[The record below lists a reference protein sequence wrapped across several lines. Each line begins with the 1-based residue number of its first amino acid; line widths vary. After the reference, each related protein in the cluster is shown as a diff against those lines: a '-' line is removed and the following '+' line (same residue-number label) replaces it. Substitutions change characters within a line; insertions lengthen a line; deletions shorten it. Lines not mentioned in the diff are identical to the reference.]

1 MTHLAE
7 TMCMGVE
14 KISLQTS
21 EVLTES
27 RGGITRPL
35 KRSFVC
41 GAPMA
46 GVTDKPFRMICRKF
60 GNETL
65 FTEMIGVNSLYRRAV
80 STCRMIRIADEQN
93 VVVQLV
99 GIDEKALVYAAKEAV
114 FNGAIGVD
122 INMGCPVKKLITN
135 GSGAALMKNADMAV
149 RLVSAVK
156 RAIDIPVTVKT
167 RLGWD
172 EMQKDIV
179 SFAKQLVD
187 AGVDGITVHARTK
200 EQGYS
205 GQADWQ
211 AVQALKQAVDIP
223 VFVNGDITDK
233 QSLQTAL
240 NISQANGVMIG
251 RGMLGRPWILHQL
264 ATASAQKT
272 VTGKELADLVC
283 EHLELMLS
291 YYGKAGLFAMR
302 KHLAWYA
309 KGYVGHAEFCRQ
321 MFCMNDEKDM
331 CSLIEYF
338 FCKAEKQGE

>member
-1 MTHLAE
+1 MTQLTE
-7 TMCMGVE
+7 TVGMDIE
-14 KISLQTS
+14 ETSLQTDK
-21 EVLTES
+21 VLTE
-27 RGGITRPL
+27 RRALTVRPL

-65 FTEMIGVNSLYRRAV
+65 FTEMIGVNSLYRRSV
-80 STCRMIRIADEQN
+80 STCRMMRIADEQN
-93 VVVQLV
+93 IVVQLV
-99 GIDEKALVYAAKEAV
+99 GIDETALVYAAKEAV

-135 GSGAALMKNADMAV
+135 GSGASLMKNADIAV

-156 RAIDIPVTVKT
+156 RAVDIPVTVKT

-172 EMQKDIV
+172 EKQKNVV

-187 AGVDGITVHARTK
+187 AGVDGITIHARTK

-211 AVQALKQAVDIP
+211 NLQTVKQVVNIP

-233 QSLQTAL
+233 HSLKMAL
-240 NISQANGVMIG
+240 DISQADGAMIG
-251 RGMLGRPWILHQL
+251 RGMLGRPWVLHQL
-264 ATASAQKT
+264 ADVSTQLNI
-272 VTGKELADLVC
+272 TGKVLADLIC
-283 EHLELMLS
+283 EHLAMMLS

-309 KGYVGHAEFCRQ
+309 KGYIGHAEFCRQ
-321 MFCMNDEKDM
+321 MFCMNDEKKVYHLVED
-331 CSLIEYF
+331 F
-338 FCKAEKQGE
+338 FDNAEKQGE

>member
-1 MTHLAE
+1 MTQLVE
-7 TMCMGVE
+7 TVRE
-14 KISLQTS
+14 DVDKTS
-21 EVLTES
+21 QQMDKVSAGHKMFTV
-27 RGGITRPL
+27 RPL

-65 FTEMIGVNSLYRRAV
+65 FTEMIGVNSLYRRAA

-93 VVVQLV
+93 IVVQLV
-99 GIDEKALVYAAKEAV
+99 GIDETALVCAAKEAV
-114 FNGAIGVD
+114 FNGAVGVD

-135 GSGAALMKNADMAV
+135 GSGASLMKNVETAV

-156 RAIDIPVTVKT
+156 EKIDVPVTVKT

-172 EMQKDIV
+172 EKQKDIV
-179 SFAKQLVD
+179 SFAKKLVD
-187 AGVDGITVHARTK
+187 AGADGITIHARTK

-205 GQADWQ
+205 GQADWE
-211 AVQALKQAVDIP
+211 ALQALKQAVDSP

-233 QSLQTAL
+233 QSLQSAL
-240 NISQANGVMIG
+240 NISQADGAMIG

-264 ATASAQKT
+264 AGTSTQQNI
-272 VTGKELADLVC
+272 TGKVLADLVC
-283 EHLELMLS
+283 EHLEMMLS

-309 KGYVGHAEFCRQ
+309 KGYVGHAEFCRK
-321 MFCMNDEKDM
+321 MFDMNDEKAV
-331 CSLIEYF
+331 CCLVKAF
-338 FCKAEKQGE
+338 FDNAEKQGE